1 VPVVISVLD
10 VRDTLVP
17 PRIDR
22 PEQTPPATTTAQAPG
37 TTPARRRT
45 PATAVVLAAGG
56 VVQGLA
62 IVAAALTVL
71 AHLLGSAHRPSGVL
85 VGAALVVLACWVVL
99 AAAAGACVLDG
110 TGHRLLTAVCYAEL
124 GLLAALVVAGS
135 VTPVFDR
142 LGSPLPVSAL
152 ALLAVAVPVGK
163 LLLAGAPSTTAWLAQ
178 GPRVREQRPDPVAA
192 HRLLCTLTLGV
203 IALALTVTAVLV
215 PSPADA
221 GRPATVS
228 SSAH

>member
-10 VRDTLVP
+10 VRDTIVP
-17 PRIDR
+17 PWTGQ
-22 PEQTPPATTTAQAPG
+22 PEETPLRTAGGVAG

-45 PATAVVLAAGG
+45 PATAVVLAVGG

-85 VGAALVVLACWVVL
+85 VGTALVVLACWVVL

-124 GLLAALVVAGS
+124 GMLAAVVVAGS

-152 ALLAVAVPVGK
+152 ALLAVAVPAGK
-163 LLLAGAPSTTAWLAQ
+163 LLLVGAPSTTAWLAQ
-178 GPRVREQRPDPVAA
+178 GPRIREQRPDPVAA
-192 HRLLCTLTLGV
+192 HRLLCTLTLGI
-203 IALALTVTAVLV
+203 IALALTATAVLV

-221 GRPATVS
+221 GQPATVS